1 MRAKLGDGVMACG
14 NATKDAELKMVG
26 EKNTPNCKWGMA
38 VGKDKDDNTVFA
50 NCEAWGRLANY
61 AAGIRKGDP
70 VLVFGQ
76 MREHEYNDK
85 TYKTLVADFVQFIG
99 STTERKQEPQQA
111 EPENGFFPDMD
122 SEDLPF

>member
-61 AAGIRKGDP
+61 AANIKKGDP

-76 MREHEYNDK
+76 MRSREYNDK
-85 TYKTLVADFVQFIG
+85 TYHTLVADFVQFIG
-99 STTERKQEPQQA
+99 STTERQEMQQA
-111 EPENGFFPDMD
+111 EPQDDFFPVDD
-122 SEDLPF
+122 GDLPF

>member
-14 NATKDAELKMVG
+14 NATKDAEFKRLG
-26 EKNTPNCKWGMA
+26 DKNTPNAKWGMA
-38 VGKDKDDNTVFA
+38 VGKNADDSTVFV

-61 AAGIRKGDP
+61 AAGIKKGDP

-76 MREHEYNDK
+76 IREHEYNDK

-99 STTERKQEPQQA
+99 STTERQEPQQA

>member
-1 MRAKLGDGVMACG
+1 MRAKIGDGVMACG
-14 NATKDAELKMVG
+14 NATKDAEFKLLG

-61 AAGIRKGDP
+61 AANIKKGDP

-76 MREHEYNDK
+76 MRSREYNDK
-85 TYKTLVADFVQFIG
+85 TYHTLVADFVQFIG
-99 STTERKQEPQQA
+99 STTERQEMQQA
-111 EPENGFFPDMD
+111 EPQEQFFATGDD
-122 SEDLPF
+122 DFFF

>member
-14 NATKDAELKMVG
+14 NATKDAEFKRLG

-38 VGKDKDDNTVFA
+38 VGKNGEETVFV

-61 AAGIRKGDP
+61 AANIKKGDP

-85 TYKTLVADFVQFIG
+85 IYYTLVADFVQYIG
-99 STTERKQEPQQA
+99 STTERQETQQA

>member
-14 NATKDAELKMVG
+14 NATKDAEFKLLG

-38 VGKDKDDNTVFA
+38 VGKDKDDNTVFV

-61 AAGIRKGDP
+61 AAGIKKGDP

-76 MREHEYNDK
+76 MQSREHNDK
-85 TYKTLVADFVQFIG
+85 TYHTLVAGFVQFIS
-99 STTERKQEPQQA
+99 STIERQPEPQQSS
-111 EPENGFFPDMD
+111 ELQGEFFPVDD
-122 SEDLPF
+122 DDLPF

>member
-14 NATKDAELKMVG
+14 NATKDAEFKRLG

-50 NCEAWGRLANY
+50 NCEAWGRLANH
-61 AAGIRKGDP
+61 AAEIKKGDP

-76 MREHEYNDK
+76 MKSHEYNGR
-85 TYKTLVADFVQFIG
+85 TYHTLVADFVQFIG
-99 STTERKQEPQQA
+99 STTERQEPQLP
-111 EPENGFFPDMD
+111 PEDSFFQMD
-122 SEDLPF
+122 DDDPPF

>member
-1 MRAKLGDGVMACG
+1 MRAKIGDGVMACG
-14 NATKDAELKMVG
+14 NATKDAEFKLLG

-61 AAGIRKGDP
+61 AANIKKGDP

-76 MREHEYNDK
+76 MRSREYNDK
-85 TYKTLVADFVQFIG
+85 TYHTLVADFVQFIG
-99 STTERKQEPQQA
+99 STTERQEMQQA
-111 EPENGFFPDMD
+111 EPQDDFFPVDD
-122 SEDLPF
+122 GDLPF

>member
-14 NATKDAELKMVG
+14 NATKDAEFKRLG
-26 EKNTPNCKWGMA
+26 EKNTPNAKWGMA
-38 VGKDKDDNTVFA
+38 VGKDADDNTVFV

-61 AAGIRKGDP
+61 AANIKKGDP

-76 MREHEYNDK
+76 MRSHEYNDK
-85 TYKTLVADFVQFIG
+85 TYHTLVADFVQFIG
-99 STTERKQEPQQA
+99 SATERKQEMQQA

>member
-14 NATKDAELKMVG
+14 NATKDAEYKRLG
-26 EKNTPNCKWGMA
+26 EKNTPNVKWGMA
-38 VGKDKDDNTVFA
+38 VGKNADDSTVFA

-61 AAGIRKGDP
+61 AAGIKKGDP

-76 MREHEYNDK
+76 MRSHEYNDK
-85 TYKTLVADFVQFIG
+85 TYHTLVADFVQFIG
-99 STTERKQEPQQA
+99 GTTERQEPQQA

>member
-14 NATKDAELKMVG
+14 NATKDAEFKLLG

-38 VGKDKDDNTVFA
+38 VGKDKDDNTVFV

-61 AAGIRKGDP
+61 AAGIKKGDP

-76 MREHEYNDK
+76 MRSHEYNGK
-85 TYKTLVADFVQFIG
+85 TYHTLVADFVQFIG
-99 STTERKQEPQQA
+99 STTEKRQEMQQA
-111 EPENGFFPDMD
+111 EPQDDFFPVDD
-122 SEDLPF
+122 DDLPF

>member
-14 NATKDAELKMVG
+14 NATKDAEFKLVG

-38 VGKDKDDNTVFA
+38 VGKDADDNTVFV

-61 AAGIRKGDP
+61 AAGIKKGDP

-76 MREHEYNDK
+76 IRSHEYNDK
-85 TYKTLVADFVQFIG
+85 TYHTLVADFVQYIG
-99 STTERKQEPQQA
+99 STKEKRQEMQQA
-111 EPENGFFPDMD
+111 EPQDDFFPVDD
-122 SEDLPF
+122 DDLPF